1 MPFSFK
7 GGIHPD
13 DQKALT
19 EHKPIEEIPA
29 PKQVVLPM
37 SMHIGAPCNPLVAVG
52 DTVRVGQRIA
62 ESTVPVSAPIHA
74 PISGTVSALEPR
86 LHPNGSMVLSA
97 VIDND
102 FEDTWIDDLR
112 PVDNFHTIGAEELAD
127 IAKDAG
133 LVGLGGA
140 AFPTHIKIKSAIG
153 KVDTLIIN
161 GSECE
166 PYITSDNRLMLEQ
179 GEELVE
185 GTILLMK
192 ALGLR
197 EAHIAVESNK
207 REAIEHL
214 RKLIAK
220 KDEVKLNVLRTKYPQ
235 GSEKHLIKAVTGREV
250 PPGELPAAVGA
261 INVNVATTIA
271 LNRAV
276 KTGKPVTHK
285 VVTVSGSAVA
295 NPKNLLV
302 PLGTPIGELVE
313 ACGGFLKTPSEV
325 MMGGPMMGIGQFS
338 LDVPVIKG
346 TNAILAFCENENKFD
361 PEQTCIRCGK
371 CVGVCPMNLMPNYMH
386 LYAKRGEL
394 DECEKYHITD
404 CIECGCCSYI
414 CPARLHLVQ
423 SFRTAKQEIAALRK
437 KKGE

>member
-13 DQKALT
+13 DKKAAT
-19 EHKPIEEIPA
+19 ERKMIEDIPA
-29 PKQVVLPM
+29 PAQVVLPM
-37 SMHIGAPCNPLVAVG
+37 SMHIGAPCSPLVEGG
-52 DTVRVGQRIA
+52 DTVKVGQRIA

-74 PISGTVSALEPR
+74 PISGTVSAIEPR
-86 LHPNGSMVLSA
+86 PHPNGEKVLSV

-102 FEDTWIDDLR
+102 YEDAVAEGIR
-112 PVDNFHTIGAEELAD
+112 PVDKFHTITAEELAD

-153 KVDTLIIN
+153 KVDALIIN

-179 GEELVE
+179 GEELVS
-185 GTILLMK
+185 GTLLLMK
-192 ALGLR
+192 ALGLPK
-197 EAHIAVESNK
+197 AHIAVESNK
-207 REAIEHL
+207 REAIAYL
-214 RKLIAK
+214 RKLIEK
-220 KDEVKLNVLRTKYPQ
+220 KDEIKLHVLRTKYPQ

-250 PPGELPAAVGA
+250 PPGQLPAAVGA

-276 KTGKPVTHK
+276 ETGMPVTHK
-285 VVTVSGSAVA
+285 VVTVSGSAIA
-295 NPKNLLV
+295 NPKNLRV
-302 PLGTPIGELVE
+302 PLGTPISELIQ
-313 ACGGFLKTPSEV
+313 ACGGLKETPHEV
-325 MMGGPMMGIGQFS
+325 MMGGPMMGVGQFS

-346 TNAILAFCENENKFD
+346 TNAILAFCGKENRFD
-361 PEQTCIRCGK
+361 EEQTCIRCGK
-371 CVGVCPMNLMPNYMH
+371 CVSVCPMNLMPIYINM
-386 LYAKRGEL
+386 YARQGRLE
-394 DECEKYHITD
+394 ECEKYRIMD

-414 CPARLHLVQ
+414 CPGRLHLVQ
-423 SFRTAKQEIAALRK
+423 SFRTTKQTIAALKK